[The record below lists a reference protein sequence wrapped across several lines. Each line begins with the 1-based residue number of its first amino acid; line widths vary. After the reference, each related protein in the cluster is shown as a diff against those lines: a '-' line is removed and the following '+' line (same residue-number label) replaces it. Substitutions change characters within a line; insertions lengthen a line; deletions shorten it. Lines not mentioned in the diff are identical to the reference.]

1 MYLNKMKRISLLTP
15 FILILLIV
23 STACDSKSSLV
34 SKINKSEAVI
44 FSDSTADPDNTKVKD
59 LTDLYLKYADNY
71 PEDTLSAEYL
81 FKAADLFI
89 YLRDF
94 RSTLTMFDRIQ
105 TKYPL
110 FSKLDKTYFLKA
122 FIYEQHLNEPEK
134 AAELYRQF
142 ITKFPKSELADDASQ
157 ALLFVGK
164 SDAEIMQ
171 MLNERAADSTLQ
183 TQTPAQ

>member
-1 MYLNKMKRISLLTP
+1 MKRVSILIP
-15 FILILLIV
+15 FILLV
-23 STACDSKSSLV
+23 VVFTSCNSKSSLV

-59 LTDLYLKYADNY
+59 LTELYLKYADKY
-71 PEDTLSAEYL
+71 PEDTMSAEYL
-81 FKAADLFI
+81 FKAADLYI
-89 YLRDF
+89 YLRDY

-105 TKYPL
+105 TSYPT

-142 ITKFPKSELADDASQ
+142 IVKFPYSDLTDDASQ

-164 SDAEIMQ
+164 SDEEIMK